1 MRILALCMALGA
13 VATGQTWEAWVDVA
27 VARESEGDF
36 LHAERAYRHAERAYR
51 KALAAAT
58 GDERL
63 TAKAMLAALL
73 LRQGRAEACEHLP
86 ELRGHAVDLVR
97 LVILAGLEKSCR
109 GPRHAIPHFQR
120 ALAMAEGA
128 LAPRIAMNLCLAQV
142 EAGDFE
148 GAARTWEEWRVF
160 ASDSRPVGDVA
171 YALALAETGET
182 GKALDVL
189 RPALS
194 AAEVMPLTPEERAHL
209 LRIAARVHRKA
220 GLRREAK
227 ALDAEARRQT
237 AALAATVHVTEL
249 NPRKP

>member
-13 VATGQTWEAWVDVA
+13 AASGQTWQAWVEIGA
-27 VARESEGDF
+27 ARESEGDF
-36 LHAERAYRHAERAYR
+36 LHAERAYR
-51 KALAAAT
+51 KALAAAS
-58 GDERL
+58 GGERV

-97 LVILAGLEKSCR
+97 LVILAGLEKSCH
-109 GPRHAIPHFQR
+109 GPRPAIPYFQR
-120 ALAMAEGA
+120 ALAMADSPRVARVA
-128 LAPRIAMNLCLAQV
+128 LNLCLAQV

-148 GAARTWEEWRVF
+148 GAARTWEQWRVR

-182 GKALDVL
+182 GRALDVL

-194 AAEVMPLTPEERAHL
+194 AAEEMPLTPEERAQL
-209 LRIAARVHRKA
+209 LRMAARVHRKA

-227 ALDAEARRQT
+227 ALEAQARRLT

-249 NPRKP
+249 NPAKP